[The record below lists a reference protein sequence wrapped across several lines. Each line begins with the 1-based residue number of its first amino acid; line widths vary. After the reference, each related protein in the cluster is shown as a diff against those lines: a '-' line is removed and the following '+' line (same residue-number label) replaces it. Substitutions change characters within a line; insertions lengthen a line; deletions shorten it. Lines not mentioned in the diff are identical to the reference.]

1 MLLEGTPVLHKVFEY
16 LTFLIKV
23 NCNQS
28 SVGKCMNQ
36 NQTDSTNGWNFN
48 SDSLDCGNGPLLS
61 SPRNDNVQTKM
72 HSDNSITFAL
82 GSGAPRTEL

>member
-1 MLLEGTPVLHKVFEY
+1 MSCILKKIFEY
-16 LTFLIKV
+16 VTFLIKV
-23 NCNQS
+23 TCNQS

-36 NQTDSTNGWNFN
+36 NQTDSANGWNFH
-48 SDSLDCGNGPLLS
+48 SDLLDRGNGPLLP